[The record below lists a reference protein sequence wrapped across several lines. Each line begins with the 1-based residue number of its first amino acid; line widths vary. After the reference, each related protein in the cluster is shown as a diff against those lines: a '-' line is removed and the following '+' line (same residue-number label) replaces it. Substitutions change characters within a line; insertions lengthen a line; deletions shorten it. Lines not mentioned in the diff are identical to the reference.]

1 MTSMMI
7 TISSF
12 LMSSIC
18 SLKKLDILKKEW
30 ARQHRLVE
38 EYDRRS
44 GPAIR
49 EILENKFKGMVAKD

>member
-1 MTSMMI
+1 
-7 TISSF
+7 
-12 LMSSIC
+12 MSRDEA
-18 SLKKLDILKKEW
+18 LKKVDMLQKEW

-49 EILENKFKGMVAKD
+49 EILENKFKGMVARD

>member
-1 MTSMMI
+1 VGINTAKQ
-7 TISSF
+7 
-12 LMSSIC
+12 MSRDGA
-18 SLKKLDILKKEW
+18 LKKVAMLQKEW

-49 EILENKFKGMVAKD
+49 EILENKFKGMVARD